1 MVANRALGGF
11 SDMVR
16 AAACSAVLIVA
27 SPNAGFA
34 DVRLEFSADGK
45 KVDFEVGNVP
55 RREAL
60 KQLFSDSPVEIK
72 WINAAFAEQRIG
84 GKFSGAPATVVRQL
98 LAGTNFIVVHREE
111 NDASR
116 VVELIIVGPANGE
129 LSSTGVA
136 ALAGALKPVSHPKR
150 TPIGLGMTP
159 PGSHGT
165 PLNPQFADDD
175 PAGQPGAKPVA
186 DLPVGRNNVSSS
198 PDDIGDAAGILV
210 PPPEGATPPK
220 LVLTEGAGTPPL
232 SPPSSGSAKDLPLTS
247 PLSGPPVRWPAHRW
261 P

>member
-16 AAACSAVLIVA
+16 AAACSAVLVVA
-27 SPNAGFA
+27 SPSAGFA

-84 GKFSGAPATVVRQL
+84 GKFSGAPATVIRQL

-136 ALAGALKPVSHPKR
+136 ALAAALKPGAQSKVVPDA
-150 TPIGLGMTP
+150 IGLGMTP
-159 PGSHGT
+159 PGSHGAPLT
-165 PLNPQFADDD
+165 PQ
-175 PAGQPGAKPVA
+175 VA
-186 DLPVGRNNVSSS
+186 DVDPEARKDAQSVLNNLLQSPERN
-198 PDDIGDAAGILV
+198 GDATGVLV
-210 PPPEGATPPK
+210 PPPKGAIPPR